1 MAEVNFDKL
10 VKLVKADDEITQR
23 EAAERLGVTQGQLNM
38 LLFCRAKVEAGI
50 AKSAPATAKSVKD
63 LRTKEGER
71 WEMIAARTGLSVAK
85 VKDMADEGGY
95 KDEYVGRGR
104 NYNGGSKPATKKA
117 AGSKSTAAS
126 KKVPGRKPAAS
137 KKGSTAIQRR
147 RTRAGSS
154 NPS

>member
-10 VKLVKADDEITQR
+10 VKLLKSDDEITQR
-23 EAAERLGVTQGQLNM
+23 EAAERLGVTQGQLNI

-50 AKSAPATAKSVKD
+50 AKPAPSTAKSVKD

-85 VKDMADEGGY
+85 VKDMAEEGGY
-95 KDEYVGRGR
+95 KDSYTGRGR
-104 NYNGGSKPATKKA
+104 DYNGDSKPAKK
-117 AGSKSTAAS
+117 TT
-126 KKVPGRKPAAS
+126 GRKPAAAGKTAS
-137 KKGSTAIQRR
+137 GRKPAAAKKGSTAIQRR
-147 RTRAGSS
+147 RTRAGSN